1 MKAKLERDDAKSRYA
16 RRKQTSESVFGIITS
31 VFGFTRARL
40 RGLAHTAGRTL
51 IALACNGRRLHRMRS
66 A

>member
-1 MKAKLERDDAKSRYA
+1 MQAKLERDDAKSRYA

-31 VFGFTRARL
+31 VFGFTRF

-51 IALACNGRRLHRMRS
+51 IALACQGGRLHRMRS

>member
-1 MKAKLERDDAKSRYA
+1 MQAKLERDDAKSRYA
-16 RRKQTSESVFGIITS
+16 RHKQTSESVFGIITS
-31 VFGFTRARL
+31 VFGFTRF

-51 IALACNGRRLHRMRS
+51 IALACKGRRLDRMRS